1 MNLSSLIIIIIINPK
16 SNIKK
21 KGKRNM
27 LKKILSKAKYKW
39 LFIPGMHD
47 KIQQYD
53 HRYEQ

>member
-1 MNLSSLIIIIIINPK
+1 
-16 SNIKK
+16 
-21 KGKRNM
+21 M